1 LNDIHV
7 FLISFIIFWL
17 LVYFIGRR
25 LLQNKYGLSIQPFFI
40 KWESKLFRNLLYK
53 YSRKWGRFW
62 RTFSWMS
69 IIIGFGLTCF
79 SLIFFLWNIIRA
91 ALFYERV
98 SSATLVIPG
107 VTLKLYWLPY
117 FLIAVVITV
126 LLHESAHGIIA
137 LSEDVNIKS
146 AGMLLL
152 AFFFG
157 GFVEPDENE
166 LKKSS
171 IITRMKIFSAG
182 SASNMLSG
190 LIILLLLSG
199 LFIQSPSGLI
209 ILETLEGG
217 PLEKAGIGPWDIIY
231 SLNDQ
236 RIHTLQD
243 LADFMSNIRPG
254 ERIVVRTGRGDFTVI
269 AMPSPGGGQRAII
282 GLVSSLPYYPSKLG
296 LGYIF
301 DTHLYLTLNWL
312 FIVLVSV
319 AIFNMLPIPYLDGD
333 RLLQCSLEKFPKGII
348 LKRFFNMLSIFLL
361 VANIMLSSI

>member
-1 LNDIHV
+1 MSDIHL

-17 LVYFIGRR
+17 LMYLIGRR
-25 LLQNKYGLSIQPFFI
+25 FLQKKYGLSIQPFFI
-40 KWESKLFRNLLYK
+40 KWESRLFRDLLYK
-53 YSRKWGRFW
+53 CSRKWRRLW
-62 RTFSWMS
+62 RTFSWIS
-69 IIIGFGLTCF
+69 IMIGFGLTCF
-79 SLIFFLWNIIRA
+79 SLIFFSWNIIRA

-98 SSATLVIPG
+98 YSATLIIPG
-107 VTLKLYWLPY
+107 LTLKLYWLPY

-137 LSEDVNIKS
+137 LSEGVNIKS

-157 GFVEPDENE
+157 GFVEPDGNE
-166 LKKSS
+166 LEKSS
-171 IITRMKIFSAG
+171 NITRMKIFSAG

-217 PLEKAGIGPWDIIY
+217 PLEKAGIRSWDIIY

-236 RIHTLQD
+236 SIRTLRD
-243 LADFMSNIRPG
+243 LADFMSNVRPG
-254 ERIVVRTGRGDFTVI
+254 ERIVVRTGRGEFTI
-269 AMPSPGGGQRAII
+269 TAMQSPEGQRAII

-296 LGYIF
+296 LGYML
-301 DTHLYLTLNWL
+301 DTQLYLTLNWL
-312 FIVLVSV
+312 FIVLISV

-361 VANIMLSSI
+361 VANIMLSGI